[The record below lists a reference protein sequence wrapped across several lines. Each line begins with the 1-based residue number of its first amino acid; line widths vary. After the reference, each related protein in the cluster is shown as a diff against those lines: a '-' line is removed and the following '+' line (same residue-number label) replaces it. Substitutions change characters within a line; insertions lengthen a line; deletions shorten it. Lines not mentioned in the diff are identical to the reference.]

1 MMIVVLKTIMM
12 TTATM
17 YKRRDRTEWSKNSS
31 KALRGRR
38 NVEDFVQQRDE
49 TTRYL
54 LSWVDNAPDV
64 FFELLGQNF
73 LFDIQKCTIA
83 ESKVPNSNS
92 FELSIETL
100 KIFFAFRNSRA
111 LNSKVLLGLYIISG
125 VMKVRE
131 ELLHSFTQKKCTRKI
146 FIETVSRNKLQ
157 NV

>member
-1 MMIVVLKTIMM
+1 MIVVLTTIMM
-12 TTATM
+12 ATATM

-38 NVEDFVQQRDE
+38 NVEDFVRQRDE

-83 ESKVPNSNS
+83 ESKVSNSNS

-131 ELLHSFTQKKCTRKI
+131 ELLHRFTQKKCTRKI